1 MCDWK
6 PGPRCFAHHAPVY
19 QSAQQ
24 EYAAALESAFSTMNQ
39 DGSFTESAKSRLEA
53 AYEDLYAKQQGFFS
67 SPKARREQLDSTLLA
82 AREQLEEDRK
92 YYKQNP
98 DEGNKILL
106 NHSERRVEAL
116 QNQSVEG
123 AHRWNQ
129 AKESSRFAD
138 ELNENGLEQG
148 LFSQAHYTHEKLA
161 HVDVTQWDQASPNGE
176 PILHGLDQK
185 LQPSSDPHVHREL
198 TITRQIRM
206 ETPTGE
212 RIYVDAQARIIQ
224 RKKGSSSYQIE
235 YSLNEKGPNRG
246 ILIPNSATQDN
257 YYAVGAVYERRPI
270 NRDFGNFATKG
281 ASLRA
286 QDWDHYQKLHALSDT
301 RLAHAKA
308 QWAENQALIRAE
320 LANKNGLFSHHT
332 AFGKVNQTPRG
343 QRHNRL
349 TAQWADK
356 DTGYGALTSTHSIAA
371 AKDDITRVLNQDGY
385 LKDAV
390 IRAREQSIKKYA
402 AEQFGAPT
410 AKSRI
415 IVENQ
420 AKRAL
425 ANLDK
430 NDPAALRTRRQKRN
444 AGGGA
449 DRATRNILRESRRAE
464 QIKIAAEHTAQ
475 KERTR
480 TRNLTTANRNMARLQ
495 KTHGVH
501 TTVEPKR
508 RYISNAGQN
517 TGYQYTLLIKRTHGI
532 HPQKQVNIEFDM
544 KGNLKNGYGAYQDPR
559 SGMVRIGKI
568 GTKEHVATLT
578 PDQYN
583 LMRS

>member
-349 TAQWADK
+349 TAHK

-517 TGYQYTLLIKRTHGI
+517 TGYQYTLRIKRTHGI